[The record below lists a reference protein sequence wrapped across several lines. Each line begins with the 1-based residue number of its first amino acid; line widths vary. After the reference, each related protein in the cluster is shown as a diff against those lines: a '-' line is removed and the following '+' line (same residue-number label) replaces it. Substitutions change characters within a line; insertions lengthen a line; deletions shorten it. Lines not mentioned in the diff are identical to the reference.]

1 MPSGFRR
8 NQAYVPAACEVEVA
22 DDDAIAKVCA
32 VRRYPRL
39 AVPHERYRISGVDD
53 CAGRKNAGDAAG
65 QRPAA
70 HVNGLVVCV

>member
-1 MPSGFRR
+1 MPSGFCR
-8 NQAYVPAACEVEVA
+8 NQAYCSAVHEVEVA
-22 DDDAIAKVCA
+22 DDDTIAKVRD